1 MEALKQFIVR
11 LIETNI
17 VEFGPRKVK
26 QFIDRYKNKEN
37 DIRNLK
43 KEDFTYVMK
52 IATSYK
58 MKKELKDIKILWK
71 RWLLYNIGDAFY
83 SHHSAEK
90 ESMKEWIQ
98 LNKKL
103 KTRNSSYMFPT
114 ILAGYG
120 THKLDD
126 EDVGINPVEAIYY
139 ETENGVSEIYD
150 FINNQKITD
159 KSKILAWISTLEEQG
174 PTLPRPYADILK
186 NGIHELR
193 VKLSGKQTRTLYFF
207 CYKDYIVLT
216 HTFIKNTDKVPE
228 KEIKKA
234 EKIREDFLNRYDEEK
249 LREEINENL

>member
-139 ETENGVSEIYD
+139 ET
-150 FINNQKITD
+150 
-159 KSKILAWISTLEEQG
+159 
-174 PTLPRPYADILK
+174 AD
-186 NGIHELR
+186 
-193 VKLSGKQTRTLYFF
+193 
-207 CYKDYIVLT
+207 VL
-216 HTFIKNTDKVPE
+216 D
-228 KEIKKA
+228 
-234 EKIREDFLNRYDEEK
+234 KIRRKQQLDERDKFVYSVAKDLTANILEDVKQDRETIQAFKDKWGDYSPQLYAMRKWGYTSQLFYNVARFFKELSEK
-249 LREEINENL
+249 